1 MCQSLQNSFRSS
13 KPGSESCMYMGMSAT
28 TTSFT
33 TAIRE
38 SIVFNTTERK
48 TYSFCATLTMTST
61 KEITSQ
67 SDRDFI
73 QTVALPKSVPPEC
86 NRNRRWIESGNP
98 IALERRRSACL
109 RFELISESLHGED
122 KFWLFRIFFQFL
134 TQAGHVHVHGACVH
148 VRAVSPHLS

>member
-1 MCQSLQNSFRSS
+1 MCCW
-13 KPGSESCMYMGMSAT
+13 ES
-28 TTSFT
+28 
-33 TAIRE
+33 RRD
-38 SIVFNTTERK
+38 VTTEPIAEAVGKCVEHDPK
-48 TYSFCATLTMTST
+48 TPTGVTHGTQPIS
-61 KEITSQ
+61 
-67 SDRDFI
+67 
-73 QTVALPKSVPPEC
+73 
-86 NRNRRWIESGNP
+86 RRWIESGNP